1 MKAPGAPADN
11 AGVRLARVLI
21 LLALLVPGSASSVLA
36 ARKPSAPPP
45 ADDRERFAR
54 LCAQVDAAFD
64 TARGGFVAKDGRPAE
79 SAMELG
85 LRRNGEPA
93 AAKVNALGT
102 LGWTVATL
110 MDTMSGGFAERR
122 PTSTADAA
130 AFAMRTDINARRL
143 ELLTFAWKG
152 TGDER
157 WRERAVKVAGYMHR
171 ILLDGRGGFVAA
183 QVGDRGLI
191 PAANGVAIHGWMR
204 WAAATGDP
212 RTRDFALRSID
223 RVWDTCHDPIGVVL
237 RRGDFGEV
245 TEWPQLADQVEMGRA
260 LLFSWQV
267 CGRAQDLVRARAL
280 AQVMVEKFEDRE
292 RGGFIT
298 QAQVKKDG
306 VVRRAARVS
315 EENARAAL
323 FLAELSAATG
333 EPAWN
338 AAMRRTLMAFERDL
352 EKSGLEAADWALALL
367 ATLQPERM
375 APTAWVSA
383 PEPPSTPSVVRFKG
397 PKPTPGSARRR

>member
-1 MKAPGAPADN
+1 MKP
-11 AGVRLARVLI
+11 ARVLV
-21 LLALLVPGSASSVLA
+21 LLVPLVFCGTSLAIA

-54 LCAQVDAAFD
+54 LCTQVRAAFD
-64 TARGGFVAKDGRPAE
+64 SARGGLVAKDGRPSE
-79 SAMELG
+79 SAIEIG
-85 LRRNGEPA
+85 LRRNGEA
-93 AAKVNALGT
+93 ETDRAQALHT

-110 MDTMSGGFAERR
+110 MDTMSGGLAERR
-122 PTSTADAA
+122 PASTADGA
-130 AFAMRTDINARRL
+130 AFAMRTDLNARRL
-143 ELLTFAWKG
+143 ELLTLAWKG

-157 WRERAVKVAGYMHR
+157 WRERALKVAGYMDR

-183 QVGDRGLI
+183 QVGDRGLV
-191 PAANGVAIHGWMR
+191 PASNGVAIHAWMR

-212 RTRDFALRSID
+212 RARDFALRSID
-223 RVWDTCHDPIGVVL
+223 RVWETCHDPVGVLL

-260 LLFSWQV
+260 LLFSWKA

-280 AQVMVEKFEDRE
+280 AQMMVDTFEDRE
-292 RGGFIT
+292 RGGFLT

-306 VVRRAARVS
+306 AVRRAARDPV
-315 EENARAAL
+315 ENARAAL
-323 FLAELSAATG
+323 FLAELGAATQEAPWG
-333 EPAWN
+333 
-338 AAMRRTLMAFERDL
+338 AAMRRTLVAFERDQ
-352 EKSGLEAADWALALL
+352 EKAGLDAADWALALY
-367 ATLQPERM
+367 AVLQPERM

-383 PEPPSTPSVVRFKG
+383 PEAPQAPSVVRFKG

>member
-1 MKAPGAPADN
+1 VKAPGTPADN
-11 AGVRLARVLI
+11 AGVKPARVL
-21 LLALLVPGSASSVLA
+21 LLLVPLVLGGTCPALA

-45 ADDRERFAR
+45 ADDRGRFAR
-54 LCAQVDAAFD
+54 LSAQVNAAFD
-64 TARGGFVAKDGRPAE
+64 SARGGYVAKDGRPAE

-85 LRRNGEPA
+85 LRRNGEGETDRA
-93 AAKVNALGT
+93 QALHT

-122 PTSTADAA
+122 PASGADAA

-143 ELLTFAWKG
+143 ELLTLAWKT
-152 TGDER
+152 TGDDR
-157 WRERAVKVAGYMHR
+157 WRERAVRLAGYMDR

-183 QVGDRGLI
+183 QVGDRGLV
-191 PAANGVAIHGWMR
+191 PAANGVAIHAWMR

-212 RTRDFALRSID
+212 RARDFALRSID
-223 RVWDTCHDPIGVVL
+223 RVWDTCHDPIGVLL

-245 TEWPQLADQVEMGRA
+245 TEWPQLADQAEMGRA

-280 AQVMVEKFEDRE
+280 AQMMVDRFEDKE
-292 RGGFIT
+292 RGGFLT

-306 VVRRAARVS
+306 AVRRAARIA

-323 FLAELSAATG
+323 FLAELSAATA
-333 EPAWN
+333 EPAWS
-338 AAMRRTLMAFERDL
+338 AAMRRTVTAFERDQ
-352 EKSGLEAADWALALL
+352 ERVGLDAADWALALM
-367 ATLQPERM
+367 AALQPEKM

-383 PEPPSTPSVVRFKG
+383 SEPSQAPSVVRFKG
-397 PKPTPGSARRR
+397 PKQVRSISRR